1 MTNTN
6 ESTNDNAEQPVTPA
20 DMPKQSPADEAQR
33 GVANATPGSSLS
45 ASCEPVGVDG
55 KTYRA
60 PTRAEDIL
68 TKEELEEHTT
78 FSREYVE
85 ELRGEAAKYRTR
97 AKHTEEVERRLHE
110 ALVRL
115 DGRLHDAS
123 DLDFD
128 PKRLEG
134 DGGVEAAITALLEAK
149 PHLAKR
155 APSGDVGAGVRGE
168 VDAAPDLISIMR
180 GM

>member
-1 MTNTN
+1 MTNN
-6 ESTNDNAEQPVTPA
+6 ENTTDNAEQPVTPA
-20 DMPKQSPADEAQR
+20 DMPQKQAEPTDEQAGEQAAD
-33 GVANATPGSSLS
+33 
-45 ASCEPVGVDG
+45 
-55 KTYRA
+55 
-60 PTRAEDIL
+60 
-68 TKEELEEHTT
+68 EHTT

-134 DGGVEAAITALLEAK
+134 DGVEAAITALLETK

>member
-1 MTNTN
+1 MTEENMT
-6 ESTNDNAEQPVTPA
+6 DNATEVPTPA
-20 DMPKQSPADEAQR
+20 DMPKQTPADEAERGVPNGTPAPVKQSPADEAEQSP
-33 GVANATPGSSLS
+33 A
-45 ASCEPVGVDG
+45 D
-55 KTYRA
+55 
-60 PTRAEDIL
+60 
-68 TKEELEEHTT
+68 EHTT

-97 AKHTEEVERRLHE
+97 AKHTEEVERRLHD

-134 DGGVEAAITALLEAK
+134 DGGVEAAISALLEAK

>member
-1 MTNTN
+1 MTEENMT
-6 ESTNDNAEQPVTPA
+6 DNATEVPTPA
-20 DMPKQSPADEAQR
+20 DMPQKQAEPTDEQPAEQPGEKADEHA
-33 GVANATPGSSLS
+33 
-45 ASCEPVGVDG
+45 
-55 KTYRA
+55 
-60 PTRAEDIL
+60 
-68 TKEELEEHTT
+68 T

-97 AKHTEEVERRLHE
+97 AKHTEQVERRLHD

-134 DGGVEAAITALLEAK
+134 DGVEAAITALLEAK

>member
-1 MTNTN
+1 MTNN
-6 ESTNDNAEQPVTPA
+6 ESTNDTAEQPVTPA
-20 DMPKQSPADEAQR
+20 DMPQQQAEPAGEQPAEQ
-33 GVANATPGSSLS
+33 VA
-45 ASCEPVGVDG
+45 D
-55 KTYRA
+55 
-60 PTRAEDIL
+60 
-68 TKEELEEHTT
+68 EHTT

-97 AKHTEEVERRLHE
+97 AKHTEEVERRLHD

-123 DLDFD
+123 DLEFD

-134 DGGVEAAITALLEAK
+134 DGVEAAITALLEAK

>member
-20 DMPKQSPADEAQR
+20 DMPQKQAEPTGEQPAEQAAD
-33 GVANATPGSSLS
+33 
-45 ASCEPVGVDG
+45 
-55 KTYRA
+55 
-60 PTRAEDIL
+60 
-68 TKEELEEHTT
+68 EHTT

-149 PHLAKR
+149 PHLARR

>member
-1 MTNTN
+1 MTNN
-6 ESTNDNAEQPVTPA
+6 ESTNDSAEQPVTPA
-20 DMPKQSPADEAQR
+20 DMPQKQAEPTGEQPAEQAD
-33 GVANATPGSSLS
+33 
-45 ASCEPVGVDG
+45 
-55 KTYRA
+55 
-60 PTRAEDIL
+60 
-68 TKEELEEHTT
+68 EHTT

-97 AKHTEEVERRLHE
+97 AKHTEEVERRLHD

-134 DGGVEAAITALLEAK
+134 DGVQAAITALLEAK

-168 VDAAPDLISIMR
+168 VDAAPDLISFMR

>member
-1 MTNTN
+1 MTEENMT
-6 ESTNDNAEQPVTPA
+6 DNATEVPTPA
-20 DMPKQSPADEAQR
+20 DMPKQSPADEAER
-33 GVANATPGSSLS
+33 GDRKLS
-45 ASCEPVGVDG
+45 PAPVKQSPADE
-55 KTYRA
+55 
-60 PTRAEDIL
+60 AEQSPAD
-68 TKEELEEHTT
+68 EHTT

-97 AKHTEEVERRLHE
+97 AKHTEEVERRLHD

-115 DGRLHDAS
+115 DGRLQDAT

>member
-1 MTNTN
+1 MTEENMT
-6 ESTNDNAEQPVTPA
+6 DNATEVPTPA
-20 DMPKQSPADEAQR
+20 DMPQKQAETTEEQASEQAD
-33 GVANATPGSSLS
+33 
-45 ASCEPVGVDG
+45 
-55 KTYRA
+55 
-60 PTRAEDIL
+60 
-68 TKEELEEHTT
+68 EHTT

-97 AKHTEEVERRLHE
+97 AKHTEEVERRLHD

-134 DGGVEAAITALLEAK
+134 DGVEAAITALLEAK

>member
-1 MTNTN
+1 MTEENMT
-6 ESTNDNAEQPVTPA
+6 DNATEVPTPA
-20 DMPKQSPADEAQR
+20 DMPQKQAEPTGEQPAEQAD
-33 GVANATPGSSLS
+33 
-45 ASCEPVGVDG
+45 
-55 KTYRA
+55 
-60 PTRAEDIL
+60 
-68 TKEELEEHTT
+68 EHTT

-97 AKHTEEVERRLHE
+97 AKHTEEVERRLHD

-134 DGGVEAAITALLEAK
+134 DGVEAAITALLEAK

>member
-1 MTNTN
+1 MTNN
-6 ESTNDNAEQPVTPA
+6 ESTNDNTEQPVTPA
-20 DMPKQSPADEAQR
+20 DMPQKQAETTDEQPAGEPADEHA
-33 GVANATPGSSLS
+33 
-45 ASCEPVGVDG
+45 
-55 KTYRA
+55 
-60 PTRAEDIL
+60 
-68 TKEELEEHTT
+68 T

-97 AKHTEEVERRLHE
+97 AKHTEEVERRLHA

-134 DGGVEAAITALLEAK
+134 DGVEAAITALLEAK

>member
-1 MTNTN
+1 MTEENMT
-6 ESTNDNAEQPVTPA
+6 DNATEVPTPA
-20 DMPKQSPADEAQR
+20 DMPKQSPADEAQRGVPNGTPAPVKQSPADEAER

-45 ASCEPVGVDG
+45 ASCEPVTPAD
-55 KTYRA
+55 
-60 PTRAEDIL
+60 
-68 TKEELEEHTT
+68 EHTT

-97 AKHTEEVERRLHE
+97 AKHTEQVERRLHD

-134 DGGVEAAITALLEAK
+134 DGVEAAITALLEAK

>member
-1 MTNTN
+1 MTEENMT
-6 ESTNDNAEQPVTPA
+6 DNATEVPTPA
-20 DMPKQSPADEAQR
+20 DMPKQSPADEAER
-33 GVANATPGSSLS
+33 GDPNGSP
-45 ASCEPVGVDG
+45 APVKQSPAD
-55 KTYRA
+55 
-60 PTRAEDIL
+60 
-68 TKEELEEHTT
+68 EHTT

-97 AKHTEEVERRLHE
+97 AKHTEEVERRLHD

-134 DGGVEAAITALLEAK
+134 DGVEAAITALLEAK

-180 GM
+180 AM

>member
-1 MTNTN
+1 MT
-6 ESTNDNAEQPVTPA
+6 DNATEVPTPA
-20 DMPKQSPADEAQR
+20 DMPKQTPADEAEQLSQI
-33 GVANATPGSSLS
+33 GTP
-45 ASCEPVGVDG
+45 APVKQSPAD
-55 KTYRA
+55 
-60 PTRAEDIL
+60 
-68 TKEELEEHTT
+68 EHTT

-97 AKHTEEVERRLHE
+97 AKHTEEVERRLHD

-134 DGGVEAAITALLEAK
+134 DGVEAAITALLEAK

>member
-1 MTNTN
+1 MTEENMT
-6 ESTNDNAEQPVTPA
+6 DNATEVPTPA
-20 DMPKQSPADEAQR
+20 DMPQKQAEPSGEQQAGEQAD
-33 GVANATPGSSLS
+33 
-45 ASCEPVGVDG
+45 
-55 KTYRA
+55 
-60 PTRAEDIL
+60 
-68 TKEELEEHTT
+68 EHTT

-97 AKHTEEVERRLHE
+97 AKHTEEVERRLHA
-110 ALVRL
+110 ALVSL
-115 DGRLHDAS
+115 DGRLQDAT

-128 PKRLEG
+128 PSHLEG

>member
-1 MTNTN
+1 MTNN
-6 ESTNDNAEQPVTPA
+6 ESTNDNTEQPVTPA
-20 DMPKQSPADEAQR
+20 DMPQKQAEPADEQ
-33 GVANATPGSSLS
+33 P
-45 ASCEPVGVDG
+45 
-55 KTYRA
+55 
-60 PTRAEDIL
+60 AEQAD
-68 TKEELEEHTT
+68 EHTT

-97 AKHTEEVERRLHE
+97 AKHTEEVERRLHD

-134 DGGVEAAITALLEAK
+134 DGVEAAITALLEAK

>member
-1 MTNTN
+1 MTNN

-20 DMPKQSPADEAQR
+20 DMPQKQAEPTDEQPAE
-33 GVANATPGSSLS
+33 
-45 ASCEPVGVDG
+45 
-55 KTYRA
+55 RA
-60 PTRAEDIL
+60 AD
-68 TKEELEEHTT
+68 EHTT

-97 AKHTEEVERRLHE
+97 AKHTEEVERRLHD

-123 DLDFD
+123 DLEFD

-134 DGGVEAAITALLEAK
+134 DGVEAAITALLEAK

>member
-1 MTNTN
+1 MTNN
-6 ESTNDNAEQPVTPA
+6 ESTTDNAEQPVTPA
-20 DMPKQSPADEAQR
+20 DMPQKQAEPTDEQPAEQPDEQA
-33 GVANATPGSSLS
+33 
-45 ASCEPVGVDG
+45 D
-55 KTYRA
+55 
-60 PTRAEDIL
+60 
-68 TKEELEEHTT
+68 EHTT

-97 AKHTEEVERRLHE
+97 AKRTEEVERRLHD

-123 DLDFD
+123 DLEFD
-128 PKRLEG
+128 PDRLEG
-134 DGGVEAAITALLEAK
+134 DGVEAAITALLEAK

>member
-1 MTNTN
+1 MTDN

-20 DMPKQSPADEAQR
+20 DMPQKQAEPTDEQPAEQA
-33 GVANATPGSSLS
+33 
-45 ASCEPVGVDG
+45 
-55 KTYRA
+55 
-60 PTRAEDIL
+60 AEQAD
-68 TKEELEEHTT
+68 EHTT

-97 AKHTEEVERRLHE
+97 AKHTEEVERRLHD

-134 DGGVEAAITALLEAK
+134 DGVEAAITALLEAK

>member
-1 MTNTN
+1 MTEENMT
-6 ESTNDNAEQPVTPA
+6 DNATEVPTPA
-20 DMPKQSPADEAQR
+20 DMPQKQAEPTGEQPADEQA
-33 GVANATPGSSLS
+33 
-45 ASCEPVGVDG
+45 D
-55 KTYRA
+55 
-60 PTRAEDIL
+60 
-68 TKEELEEHTT
+68 EHTT

-97 AKHTEEVERRLHE
+97 AKHTEQVERRLHE

-134 DGGVEAAITALLEAK
+134 DGVEAAITALLEAK

>member
-1 MTNTN
+1 MTEENMT
-6 ESTNDNAEQPVTPA
+6 DNATEVPTPA
-20 DMPKQSPADEAQR
+20 DMPKQSPADEAER
-33 GVANATPGSSLS
+33 GVPNGTPG
-45 ASCEPVGVDG
+45 PVKQSPAD
-55 KTYRA
+55 
-60 PTRAEDIL
+60 
-68 TKEELEEHTT
+68 EHTT
-78 FSREYVE
+78 FSREYGE

-97 AKHTEEVERRLHE
+97 AKHTEEIERRLHE

-134 DGGVEAAITALLEAK
+134 DGVEAAITALLEAK

>member
-1 MTNTN
+1 MTNN

-20 DMPKQSPADEAQR
+20 DMPQKQAEPTGEQPAEQPDEQA
-33 GVANATPGSSLS
+33 
-45 ASCEPVGVDG
+45 D
-55 KTYRA
+55 
-60 PTRAEDIL
+60 
-68 TKEELEEHTT
+68 EHTT

-97 AKHTEEVERRLHE
+97 AKHTEEVERRLHD

-134 DGGVEAAITALLEAK
+134 DGVEAAITALLEAK

>member
-1 MTNTN
+1 MTNN

-20 DMPKQSPADEAQR
+20 DMPQKQAEPTGEQPAEQPDEQADEQA
-33 GVANATPGSSLS
+33 
-45 ASCEPVGVDG
+45 D
-55 KTYRA
+55 
-60 PTRAEDIL
+60 
-68 TKEELEEHTT
+68 EHTT

-97 AKHTEEVERRLHE
+97 AKHTEEVERRLHD

-128 PKRLEG
+128 PDRLEG

>member
-1 MTNTN
+1 MTNN

-20 DMPKQSPADEAQR
+20 DMPQKQAEPTEEQASEQSPAD
-33 GVANATPGSSLS
+33 
-45 ASCEPVGVDG
+45 
-55 KTYRA
+55 
-60 PTRAEDIL
+60 
-68 TKEELEEHTT
+68 EHTT

-97 AKHTEEVERRLHE
+97 AKHTEEVERRLHD

-134 DGGVEAAITALLEAK
+134 DGVEAAITALLEAK

>member
-1 MTNTN
+1 MTNN
-6 ESTNDNAEQPVTPA
+6 ESTTDNATEVPTPA
-20 DMPKQSPADEAQR
+20 DMPKQSPADEAER
-33 GVANATPGSSLS
+33 GVPNGTPGSSLS
-45 ASCEPVGVDG
+45 ASCEPVTPAD
-55 KTYRA
+55 
-60 PTRAEDIL
+60 
-68 TKEELEEHTT
+68 EHTT

-97 AKHTEEVERRLHE
+97 AKHTEQVERRLHD

-134 DGGVEAAITALLEAK
+134 DGVEAAITALLEAK

>member
-6 ESTNDNAEQPVTPA
+6 ESTTDNTEQPVTPA
-20 DMPKQSPADEAQR
+20 DMPQKQAEPTGEQPAGEQAD
-33 GVANATPGSSLS
+33 
-45 ASCEPVGVDG
+45 
-55 KTYRA
+55 
-60 PTRAEDIL
+60 
-68 TKEELEEHTT
+68 EHTT

-97 AKHTEEVERRLHE
+97 AKHTEQVERRLHE

-123 DLDFD
+123 DLEFD

-134 DGGVEAAITALLEAK
+134 DGVEAAITALLEAK

>member
-1 MTNTN
+1 MTNN
-6 ESTNDNAEQPVTPA
+6 ESTNDTAEQPVTPA
-20 DMPKQSPADEAQR
+20 DMPQKQAEAAGEQPADEKA
-33 GVANATPGSSLS
+33 
-45 ASCEPVGVDG
+45 D
-55 KTYRA
+55 
-60 PTRAEDIL
+60 
-68 TKEELEEHTT
+68 EHTT

-97 AKHTEEVERRLHE
+97 AKHTEEVERRLHD

-123 DLDFD
+123 DLEFD
-128 PKRLEG
+128 PGRLEG

>member
-1 MTNTN
+1 MTNN
-6 ESTNDNAEQPVTPA
+6 ESTNDSAEQPVTPA
-20 DMPKQSPADEAQR
+20 DMPQKQAEPTDEQAGEQAD
-33 GVANATPGSSLS
+33 
-45 ASCEPVGVDG
+45 
-55 KTYRA
+55 
-60 PTRAEDIL
+60 
-68 TKEELEEHTT
+68 EHTT

-97 AKHTEEVERRLHE
+97 AKHTEEVERRLHD

-134 DGGVEAAITALLEAK
+134 DGVQAAITALLEAK

-168 VDAAPDLISIMR
+168 VDAAPDLISFMR

>member
-1 MTNTN
+1 MTNN
-6 ESTNDNAEQPVTPA
+6 ESTNDTAEQPVTPA
-20 DMPKQSPADEAQR
+20 DMPQKQAEPTDEQPAGEQAAD
-33 GVANATPGSSLS
+33 
-45 ASCEPVGVDG
+45 
-55 KTYRA
+55 
-60 PTRAEDIL
+60 
-68 TKEELEEHTT
+68 EHTT

-97 AKHTEEVERRLHE
+97 AKHTEEVERRLHD

-134 DGGVEAAITALLEAK
+134 DGVEAAITALLEAK

-168 VDAAPDLISIMR
+168 VDVAPDLISIMR

>member
-1 MTNTN
+1 MTEENMT
-6 ESTNDNAEQPVTPA
+6 DNATEVPTPA
-20 DMPKQSPADEAQR
+20 DMPKQSPADEAAR
-33 GVANATPGSSLS
+33 DKKLSPGSSLS
-45 ASCEPVGVDG
+45 ASCEPVTPAD
-55 KTYRA
+55 
-60 PTRAEDIL
+60 
-68 TKEELEEHTT
+68 EHTT

-134 DGGVEAAITALLEAK
+134 DGVEAAITALLEAK

>member
-1 MTNTN
+1 MTNN
-6 ESTNDNAEQPVTPA
+6 ESANDNAEQPVTPA
-20 DMPKQSPADEAQR
+20 DMPQKQAEPTGEQPAEQPDEQA
-33 GVANATPGSSLS
+33 
-45 ASCEPVGVDG
+45 D
-55 KTYRA
+55 
-60 PTRAEDIL
+60 
-68 TKEELEEHTT
+68 EHTT

-97 AKHTEEVERRLHE
+97 AKHTEEVERRLHD

-134 DGGVEAAITALLEAK
+134 DGVEAAITALLEAK

>member
-1 MTNTN
+1 MTNN

-20 DMPKQSPADEAQR
+20 DMPQKQAEPSGEQQAGEQADEQ
-33 GVANATPGSSLS
+33 P
-45 ASCEPVGVDG
+45 
-55 KTYRA
+55 
-60 PTRAEDIL
+60 AEQAAD
-68 TKEELEEHTT
+68 EHTT

-97 AKHTEEVERRLHE
+97 AKHTEEVERRLHD

-134 DGGVEAAITALLEAK
+134 DGVEAAITALLEAK

>member
-1 MTNTN
+1 MTNN

-20 DMPKQSPADEAQR
+20 DMPKQSPADEAER
-33 GVANATPGSSLS
+33 GDPNGTP
-45 ASCEPVGVDG
+45 APVKQSPADE
-55 KTYRA
+55 
-60 PTRAEDIL
+60 AEQSPAD
-68 TKEELEEHTT
+68 EHTT

-97 AKHTEEVERRLHE
+97 AKHTEEVERRLHD

-134 DGGVEAAITALLEAK
+134 DGGVEAAISALLEAK

>member
-1 MTNTN
+1 MTNN

-20 DMPKQSPADEAQR
+20 DMPQKQAEPSGEQQAGEQAD
-33 GVANATPGSSLS
+33 
-45 ASCEPVGVDG
+45 
-55 KTYRA
+55 
-60 PTRAEDIL
+60 
-68 TKEELEEHTT
+68 EHTT

-97 AKHTEEVERRLHE
+97 AKHTEEVERRLHD

-115 DGRLHDAS
+115 DGRLQDAT

-128 PKRLEG
+128 PSHLEG
-134 DGGVEAAITALLEAK
+134 DEGVEAAITALLEAK

>member
-1 MTNTN
+1 MTNN

-20 DMPKQSPADEAQR
+20 DMPKQSPADEAER
-33 GVANATPGSSLS
+33 GVANETP
-45 ASCEPVGVDG
+45 APVKQTPADEAQQ
-55 KTYRA
+55 TPA
-60 PTRAEDIL
+60 D
-68 TKEELEEHTT
+68 EHTT

-97 AKHTEEVERRLHE
+97 AKHTEQVERRLHD

-123 DLDFD
+123 DLEFD

-134 DGGVEAAITALLEAK
+134 DGVEAAITALLEAK

>member
-1 MTNTN
+1 MTNN

-20 DMPKQSPADEAQR
+20 DMPQKQAEPTGEQPADEQADEQ
-33 GVANATPGSSLS
+33 A
-45 ASCEPVGVDG
+45 D
-55 KTYRA
+55 
-60 PTRAEDIL
+60 
-68 TKEELEEHTT
+68 EHTT

-97 AKHTEEVERRLHE
+97 AKHTEEVERRLHA

>member
-1 MTNTN
+1 MTNN
-6 ESTNDNAEQPVTPA
+6 ESTTDNTEQPVTPA
-20 DMPKQSPADEAQR
+20 DMPQKQAEPSGEQQAGEQADEQ
-33 GVANATPGSSLS
+33 P
-45 ASCEPVGVDG
+45 
-55 KTYRA
+55 
-60 PTRAEDIL
+60 AEQAAD
-68 TKEELEEHTT
+68 EHTT

-97 AKHTEEVERRLHE
+97 AKHTEEVERRLHD

-134 DGGVEAAITALLEAK
+134 DGVEAAITALLEAK

>member
-1 MTNTN
+1 MTEENMT
-6 ESTNDNAEQPVTPA
+6 DNATEVPTPA
-20 DMPKQSPADEAQR
+20 DMPQKQAEPTDEQPAEQPGEKADEHA
-33 GVANATPGSSLS
+33 
-45 ASCEPVGVDG
+45 
-55 KTYRA
+55 
-60 PTRAEDIL
+60 
-68 TKEELEEHTT
+68 T

-97 AKHTEEVERRLHE
+97 AKHTEEVERRLHD

>member
-1 MTNTN
+1 MTNN

-20 DMPKQSPADEAQR
+20 DMPQKQAEPTDAQPAGEQAD
-33 GVANATPGSSLS
+33 
-45 ASCEPVGVDG
+45 
-55 KTYRA
+55 
-60 PTRAEDIL
+60 
-68 TKEELEEHTT
+68 EHTT

-97 AKHTEEVERRLHE
+97 AKHTEEVERRLHD